1 MTKKDIDREIK
12 REERRIES
20 LKQKIADI
28 RFDIKATQKAI
39 RFWKNQHKTAP
50 EK

>member
-12 REERRIES
+12 REERRIKS

-28 RFDIKATQKAI
+28 RFDIKATRDTI
-39 RFWKNQHKTAP
+39 RFWKTQRKTAP
-50 EK
+50 EA